1 MVEAGLQDVMR
12 RLDQQDRSDDD
23 AAHRNADAQRGGNRV
38 PLSNVAEGNEGG
50 AGGRDVMV
58 RSAMPRARAGES
70 SETTRRRATAT
81 RTGAI
86 VMASWR
92 VALHAAVRLQRVWRG
107 HVGRATARRALE
119 RSSAGGWLHDEGDSD
134 CAVGSHGNIG
144 LERPSIDSLESGC
157 DVHENSA
164 LPRDEGR
171 EGRGGETMSRSSSAV
186 DTLVSAMALLQGGVS
201 IAGAYEVQRLAATM
215 AVLQGEVRRVNGAR
229 ER

>member
-12 RLDQQDRSDDD
+12 RLDQQDHSDDD
-23 AAHRNADAQRGGNRV
+23 AAHSNADAQRGGNRL
-38 PLSNVAEGNEGG
+38 PLSNVAEENEGE
-50 AGGRDVMV
+50 AGGRDVMAC
-58 RSAMPRARAGES
+58 SAMPRARAGES

-119 RSSAGGWLHDEGDSD
+119 RSSAGCWLRDEGDSV
-134 CAVGSHGNIG
+134 VGSHGNID
-144 LERPSIDSLESGC
+144 LERQLIDSLESGC
-157 DVHENSA
+157 GVHENSA

-171 EGRGGETMSRSSSAV
+171 EGRGGETVSRSSSAV

-201 IAGAYEVQRLAATM
+201 IAGADEVQRLAATM